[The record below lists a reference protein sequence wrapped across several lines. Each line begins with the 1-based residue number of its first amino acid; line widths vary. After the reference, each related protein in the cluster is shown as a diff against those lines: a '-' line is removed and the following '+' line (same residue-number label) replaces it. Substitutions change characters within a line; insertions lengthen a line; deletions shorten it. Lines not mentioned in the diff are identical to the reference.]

1 MFVVLF
7 LVGYDFSPTQFMR
20 GKARVCVA
28 TVAFGMGIDKA
39 DIEGIIHLYLSSS
52 PEHYLQ
58 EIGRAGRDGR
68 QARAIA
74 LPTLEEIPI
83 RHSLVHSNFISKSQ
97 IRALLFAMKR
107 IVEEFHCQEGAH
119 SLNVAIPVETIVL
132 ECDCKVETIETLLSI
147 VEQNGGDSPLL
158 HVEGFNY
165 DKATVALKKRPLEKL
180 AENEP
185 LAACIQRIATCCDPP
200 IGKEREEE
208 ASYQKTESFQRHFLA
223 YSQGSYSFSVAKCAN
238 AMGAS
243 AESRHVFAAL
253 RRLQSSS
260 ELELALDTSPKGRVI
275 LLKISEEGLSF
286 FHDDKLK
293 ERIEDLT
300 DLLHKSFCSSMLSG
314 ADKVLDINHILDSVC
329 TAGQTDQD
337 EQPSQSKCGKSPS
350 LLKFHELVGTY
361 FKQGLKEET
370 IEASRRILPKRFF
383 TIRQHELE
391 SDLYALLSDMPI
403 LAQQAPDSEY
413 APVLGDSKFSD
424 YTAVATAKF
433 LHGLD
438 SARAP
443 AQAFRGHPLFGKWR
457 EVQFCYLQEAIGKLM
472 KTPTK
477 ESSL

>member
-1 MFVVLF
+1 
-7 LVGYDFSPTQFMR
+7 MR
-20 GKARVCVA
+20 GKARICVA

-39 DIEGIIHLYLSSS
+39 DVEGIIHLYLSSS

-74 LPTLEEIPI
+74 LPTIEEIPI
-83 RHSLVHSNFISKSQ
+83 RHSLVHSNYISKSQ

-107 IVEEFHCQEGAH
+107 IVEEFSCEDGAL
-119 SLNVAIPVETIVL
+119 SLNVAIPVETMVL

-147 VEQNGGDSPLL
+147 LEQYGGDNPVL

-165 DKATVALKKRPLEKL
+165 DKATIALKKRSLEKL
-180 AENEP
+180 AEKEQ
-185 LAACIQRIATCCDPP
+185 LAACIQRVATCCDPP
-200 IGKEREEE
+200 IGGEREDQAE

-238 AMGAS
+238 VMGPS

-260 ELELALDTSPKGRVI
+260 ELELALDTSSKGRVI

-286 FHDDKLK
+286 FNNENLE
-293 ERIEDLT
+293 ERVEDLT
-300 DLLHKSFCSSMLSG
+300 DLLYESFCSSMLSG

-329 TAGQTDQD
+329 TAADQD
-337 EQPSQSKCGKSPS
+337 KMSQLKSGKSSS
-350 LLKFHELVGTY
+350 LLKFQELMGTY

-370 IEASRRILPKRFF
+370 SKASRRILPERFF

-391 SDLYALLSDMPI
+391 NDLYALIRDIPSLVK
-403 LAQQAPDSEY
+403 QAPDSEY
-413 APVLGDSKFSD
+413 APVLGDSKFPD

-457 EVQFCYLQEAIGKLM
+457 EVQFCYLHEAIGKLV
-472 KTPTK
+472 KIPTK
-477 ESSL
+477 E